1 MHRPTNER
9 TNERGNGNGG
19 GGNAIAGRTG
29 GWTEQMQG
37 DMRKLKD
44 STKRALV
51 MDAFNQEM
59 FLSKNF
65 QHRATAEG
73 GSAQ

>member
-1 MHRPTNER
+1 
-9 TNERGNGNGG
+9 
-19 GGNAIAGRTG
+19 
-29 GWTEQMQG
+29 MQG